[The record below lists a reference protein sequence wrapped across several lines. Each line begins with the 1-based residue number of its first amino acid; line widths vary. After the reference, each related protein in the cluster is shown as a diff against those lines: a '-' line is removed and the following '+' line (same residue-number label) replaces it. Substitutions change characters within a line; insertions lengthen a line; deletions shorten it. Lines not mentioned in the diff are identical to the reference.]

1 MIYPR
6 NTKEKNVCNENRN
19 AEDNA
24 TQELLITRRRTMA
37 FFTIS
42 ATQSD
47 IPTSHSITDAIIIT
61 KNYFEISS
69 KHNHAMK
76 SIEEIVKT
84 VLKSYHKYAHL
95 LMKYLF

>member
-1 MIYPR
+1 M
-6 NTKEKNVCNENRN
+6 CNENKN

-24 TQELLITRRRTMA
+24 TQEPLIARRMMA

-84 VLKSYHKYAHL
+84 VPKSYHKYAHL